1 MRVAQLQKVGSA
13 PVAAAAQ
20 PAWAAPPAQP
30 RQAWGGGS
38 APAPQS
44 RPAFAPP
51 RRSSDDGSNR
61 PGAVFRRHKAA
72 VLEKFKATV
81 LGRGGSGGIAT
92 LGRSFR
98 IMDHDRSGSLD
109 ADELSIGL
117 RRYGLPLSK
126 DEIDELID
134 AIDKDGGG
142 IIDYNEFLVAL
153 RGDIN
158 PRREKFIMMAFGIMD
173 KDGSGVIDQ
182 DDVSHTDDCSKN
194 PDVISGRMSEEECF
208 RQFLGTFEGVEKD
221 GKITKDEWIDYYR
234 NVSASIDNDDY
245 FELMMRNAWHIT
257 GGEGWCENTSNTRVM
272 VVLSDGTQQVVCIED
287 DLGLN
292 MKDQRAVMAKLKAQG
307 LKDVVAFKTCA

>member
-20 PAWAAPPAQP
+20 PTWAAPPVQP
-30 RQAWGGGS
+30 RQAWGGS

-44 RPAFAPP
+44 RPAFASK
-51 RRSSDDGSNR
+51 RRSRDDGSNN
-61 PGAVFRRHKAA
+61 PGAVFRRHRAA

-81 LGRGGSGGIAT
+81 LARGGSGGIAT

-126 DEIDELID
+126 DEIEELID
-134 AIDKDGGG
+134 AIDKGGG
-142 IIDYNEFLVAL
+142 GMIDYDEFLVAL

-173 KDGSGVIDQ
+173 Q
-182 DDVSHTDDCSKN
+182 DDVSHTYDCSKN

-208 RQFLGTFEGVEKD
+208 RQFF
-221 GKITKDEWIDYYR
+221 
-234 NVSASIDNDDY
+234 
-245 FELMMRNAWHIT
+245 
-257 GGEGWCENTSNTRVM
+257 
-272 VVLSDGTQQVVCIED
+272 
-287 DLGLN
+287 
-292 MKDQRAVMAKLKAQG
+292 
-307 LKDVVAFKTCA
+307 